1 MSIKEEIEE
10 KKIRLAAYKQR
21 ELKML
26 NDGVQ
31 SYGIGSRSVTRYNTD
46 LSNIQKMIKSLE
58 DEIKSLEN
66 QLNGRN
72 GIITMKFVPGDR

>member
-72 GIITMKFVPGDR
+72 GIITMKFVPGDK